1 LQFWSTVLLAQL
13 FEPMIAD
20 IQLLLSLKP
29 FRPFVIVTRN
39 GQRHRVSSPEHAGIN
54 PRGSRVHVWFD
65 DDTGVTISELQIVA
79 LEKESV
85 SVVGHGQG

>member
-1 LQFWSTVLLAQL
+1 
-13 FEPMIAD
+13 MIAD
-20 IQLLLSLKP
+20 IQLLLSLRP

-39 GQRHRVSSPEHAGIN
+39 GQRHRVASPEHAGIN

-85 SVVGHGQG
+85 SVAGA